1 MGTKGNAE
9 DEMSSNPYEVLG
21 VPHGASEETVR
32 DAYRELVKKYHPD
45 QFADARAKELAEAKM
60 REINAAYDAVTLGN
74 QQQATRQG
82 WGYGQAANQQ
92 APYGSP
98 YGAPNQSPYYRSRGG
113 TDSCCQTL
121 TCLCCADS
129 CCECMGGD
137 LCLCC

>member
-1 MGTKGNAE
+1 MGTKGGAE

-60 REINAAYDAVTLGN
+60 REINAAYDAITLGN
-74 QQQATRQG
+74 QQQATRPG
-82 WGYGQAANQQ
+82 WGYGQAASQQ
-92 APYGSP
+92 PP